1 LYLAGLEQFDP
12 NPFFISIRQVFPT
25 QAPMDMAEKEA
36 LNLCGQ
42 PLDSRHY
49 DLLVDKT
56 GMVLTPTGEVLCI
69 LLKPR

>member
-1 LYLAGLEQFDP
+1 
-12 NPFFISIRQVFPT
+12 
-25 QAPMDMAEKEA
+25 MDMAEKEA